1 MTMCGRL
8 ALLAGVAAGAA
19 AGCRTSGIYVPA
31 VQVQLAVQPTHV
43 RAGDTVRIAV
53 TVTNPRPDTVTLD
66 FGPEC
71 RVSFLILDAADR
83 FIHPNENSR
92 CIAPGG
98 GRLVLA
104 PGEAWRTDAAWQV
117 MGSGGE
123 PLPAGRY
130 QVAAVLGDHDSSVRG
145 KREYKMSS
153 GAYRVDVHVVA
164 AGS

>member
-8 ALLAGVAAGAA
+8 ALLAGVLAGAV
-19 AGCRTSGIYVPA
+19 AGCRPSGIYVPA
-31 VQVQLAVQPTHV
+31 VQVQLAVQPTQV

-53 TVTNPRPDTVTLD
+53 TVTNPRPDTVALD

-71 RVSFLILDAADR
+71 RVSYLVLDDGDR
-83 FIHPNENSR
+83 SIHPNENSR

-104 PGEAWRTDAAWQV
+104 PGEAWRAYGVWQV
-117 MGSGGE
+117 DSSGGE
-123 PLPAGRY
+123 LLPAGRY
-130 QVAAVLGDHDSSVRG
+130 QVATVLGGHDSTVRG

-153 GAYRVDVHVVA
+153 GAKRVDVHVVPT
-164 AGS
+164 GS